1 MGAQSSVGIWLIE
14 MHNCIILTIEYYSAE
29 KEQTMHLT
37 WMDLKGITLNL
48 KN

>member
-14 MHNCIILTIEYYSAE
+14 MQYILTIEYYSAE